1 MTCHS
6 GMDSNDLEVKTREL
20 VRIREQ
26 SVLIKGQKNIF
37 DSLMLKAKNR
47 KGSLRIGY
55 QNNDNLLTNDGP
67 LRVGEFILS
76 DKQVVIRTSGY
87 VAPEMAGSW

>member
-1 MTCHS
+1 M
-6 GMDSNDLEVKTREL
+6 M
-20 VRIREQ
+20 
-26 SVLIKGQKNIF
+26 
-37 DSLMLKAKNR
+37 KAKNR

-76 DKQVVIRTSGY
+76 DKQVVIRTSVY

>member
-1 MTCHS
+1 M
-6 GMDSNDLEVKTREL
+6 M
-20 VRIREQ
+20 
-26 SVLIKGQKNIF
+26 
-37 DSLMLKAKNR
+37 KAKNR

-55 QNNDNLLTNDGP
+55 QIMIIFLTNDGP

-76 DKQVVIRTSGY
+76 DKQVVIRTSVY